1 MQRSILIGSK
11 KGAYRT
17 IFLNRNSYYTSKSKK
32 LLRRIFIMEAF
43 EIAKQMIDL
52 QKTTFQNTFTALAML
67 QEQTEKMATAFLDQI
82 PGLSKE
88 GRKTINEWVG
98 AFKKARDDF
107 KKAVDC

>member
-1 MQRSILIGSK
+1 
-11 KGAYRT
+11 
-17 IFLNRNSYYTSKSKK
+17 
-32 LLRRIFIMEAF
+32 MEAF

-107 KKAVDC
+107 KKAVDEGFEKMETFFSEAGKVEKAKTSQAPAKVEA